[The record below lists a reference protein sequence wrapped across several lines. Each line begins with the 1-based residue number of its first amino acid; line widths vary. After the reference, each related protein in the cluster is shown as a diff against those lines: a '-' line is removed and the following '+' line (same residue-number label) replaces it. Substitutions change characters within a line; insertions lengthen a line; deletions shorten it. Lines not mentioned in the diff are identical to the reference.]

1 MANLKCHFKL
11 ATRKDSSMKESFTF
25 FCRIFECERIFL
37 SVSNRERG
45 ENFTDFFA
53 LFFGERRASFYF

>member
-1 MANLKCHFKL
+1 
-11 ATRKDSSMKESFTF
+11 MKESFAF

-37 SVSNRERG
+37 SVSNRKRG